1 MGRRRLVLCPLFRFR
16 ESGKRMNTVI
26 PDVALIDNSDERA
39 PLVLVLDCSG
49 SMQEENKIQLLNE
62 GLAALAADLRAD
74 PIAARCGRVLVI
86 SFGGDANV
94 EIMGDWT
101 DAMDFKPPE
110 LMAGGLTPLGAAMR
124 CALDEVESQKSEMR
138 TAGVSYKRPIIL
150 LLSDGEPTD
159 EWRQVAAECKN
170 AESSHKVNVMPI
182 GIGGQANR
190 QILGAFSNKGALNL
204 SGLKF
209 KELFIWLS
217 RSIRAISRAPAGGAV
232 QLNPV
237 DSWAQLST

>member
-1 MGRRRLVLCPLFRFR
+1 M
-16 ESGKRMNTVI
+16 STII

-49 SMQEENKIQLLNE
+49 SMLDNNKIGLLNE
-62 GLAALAADLRAD
+62 GLKTLETELKED

-86 SFGGDANV
+86 SFGGDNNV

-101 DAMDFKPPE
+101 DAMDFTPPD
-110 LMAGGLTPLGAAMR
+110 LKAGGLTPMGAAMR
-124 CALDEVESQKSEMR
+124 CALDEIESQKNEMR
-138 TAGVSYKRPIIL
+138 SAGVSYKRPIVM
-150 LLSDGEPTD
+150 LLSDGQPTD
-159 EWRQVAAECKN
+159 DWQQVAMDCKN
-170 AESSHKVNVMPI
+170 AESVHKVNIMAI
-182 GIGGQANR
+182 GIDKHANSE
-190 QILGAFSNKGALNL
+190 ILSEFSNKGALNL

-217 RSIRAISRAPAGGAV
+217 RSIQAVSRSATGETV

-237 DSWAQLST
+237 DSWAQIQT

>member
-1 MGRRRLVLCPLFRFR
+1 M
-16 ESGKRMNTVI
+16 SNVI

-49 SMQEENKIQLLNE
+49 SMLEDNKVSLLNE
-62 GLAALAADLRAD
+62 GLKTLEAELKSD

-86 SFGGDANV
+86 SFGGDNNV
-94 EIMGDWT
+94 EMMGDWT
-101 DAMDFKPPE
+101 DAMDFTAPT

-124 CALDEVESQKSEMR
+124 CALDEIESQKKQMR
-138 TAGVSYKRPIIL
+138 SAGVSYKRPIVM

-159 EWRQVAAECKN
+159 EWQQVAAECKS
-170 AESSHKVNVMPI
+170 AETAHKVNVMPI
-182 GIGGQANR
+182 GIGSQANKK
-190 QILGAFSNKGALNL
+190 ILAEFSNKGALNL

-217 RSIRAISRAPAGGAV
+217 RSIQAVSRATTGGTV

-237 DSWAQLST
+237 DSWAQMQT

>member
-1 MGRRRLVLCPLFRFR
+1 M
-16 ESGKRMNTVI
+16 I

-49 SMQEENKIQLLNE
+49 SMQEDNKIQLLNE
-62 GLAALAADLRAD
+62 GLKALAADLRAD
-74 PIAARCGRVLVI
+74 PVAARCGRVLVI

-94 EIMGDWT
+94 EIMGEWT
-101 DAMDFKPPE
+101 DAMDFAPPE
-110 LMAGGLTPLGAAMR
+110 LLAGGLTPLGAAMR

-138 TAGVSYKRPIIL
+138 TAGVAYKRPIVM

-159 EWRQVAAECKN
+159 DWRQIAADCKS
-170 AESSHKVNVMPI
+170 AETAHKVNIMAI
-182 GIGGQANR
+182 GIGDKANKETLA
-190 QILGAFSNKGALNL
+190 QFSNKGALSL
-204 SGLKF
+204 GGLKF

-217 RSIRAISRAPAGGAV
+217 RSIRAVSRAPAGGKV

>member
-1 MGRRRLVLCPLFRFR
+1 MLA
-16 ESGKRMNTVI
+16 RMNTVI

-39 PLVLVLDCSG
+39 PLILVLDCSG
-49 SMQEENKIQLLNE
+49 SMQEQNKIQLLNE
-62 GLAALAADLRAD
+62 GLKTLAADLKTD

-101 DAMDFKPPE
+101 DAMDFVPPE
-110 LMAGGLTPLGAAMR
+110 LLAGGLTPLGAAMR
-124 CALDEVESQKSEMR
+124 SALDEVESQKNQMR
-138 TAGVSYKRPIIL
+138 TAGVSYKRPIIM

-159 EWRQVAAECKN
+159 DWQQIAADCKAAET
-170 AESSHKVNVMPI
+170 AHKVNIMAI
-182 GIGGQANR
+182 GIGEAANKAT
-190 QILGAFSNKGALNL
+190 LGEFSNKGALTL

-209 KELFIWLS
+209 KELFVWLS
-217 RSIRAISRAPAGGAV
+217 RSIRAVSRAPAGGSV

-237 DSWAQLST
+237 DSWARLST

>member
-1 MGRRRLVLCPLFRFR
+1 ML
-16 ESGKRMNTVI
+16 SMSTVI
-26 PDVALIDNSDERA
+26 PDVTLIDNSEERA

-49 SMQEENKIQLLNE
+49 SMQEENKIQLLSD
-62 GLAALAADLRAD
+62 GLKTLATDLKAD

-86 SFGGDANV
+86 SFGGDSNV

-101 DAMDFKPPE
+101 DAMDFTPPQ
-110 LMAGGLTPLGAAMR
+110 LVAGGLTPLGAAMR
-124 CALDEVESQKSEMR
+124 CALDEVESQKTQMR
-138 TAGVSYKRPIIL
+138 SAGVSYKRPIVM

-159 EWRQVAAECKN
+159 DWRQVAAECKN
-170 AESSHKVNVMPI
+170 AETAHKVNIMAI
-182 GIGGQANR
+182 GIGTQANKET
-190 QILGAFSNKGALNL
+190 LAHFSNKGALSL

-217 RSIRAISRAPAGGAV
+217 RSIRAVSRAPAGGTV

-237 DSWAQLST
+237 DSWAQTSV

>member
-1 MGRRRLVLCPLFRFR
+1 
-16 ESGKRMNTVI
+16 MNTVI

-49 SMQEENKIQLLNE
+49 SMQDENKIQLLNE
-62 GLAALAADLRAD
+62 GLKALAVDLKAD

-86 SFGGDANV
+86 SFGGDSNV

-101 DAMDFKPPE
+101 DAMDFAPPE
-110 LMAGGLTPLGAAMR
+110 LRAGGLTPLSAAMR
-124 CALDEVESQKSEMR
+124 CALDEVESQKSQMR
-138 TAGVSYKRPIIL
+138 TAGVSYKRPIIM

-159 EWRQVAAECKN
+159 DWRQVAAECKN
-170 AESSHKVNVMPI
+170 AETAHKVNIMAI
-182 GIGGQANR
+182 GIGDKANKET
-190 QILGAFSNKGALNL
+190 LGHFSNKGALSL

-217 RSIRAISRAPAGGAV
+217 RSIRAVSRAPAGGTV

-237 DSWAQLST
+237 DSWANLST

>member
-1 MGRRRLVLCPLFRFR
+1 MT
-16 ESGKRMNTVI
+16 SNVI

-49 SMQEENKIQLLNE
+49 SMLEDDKIALLNE
-62 GLAALAADLRAD
+62 GLKTLAAELKND

-86 SFGGDANV
+86 SFGGDNNV
-94 EIMGDWT
+94 EIVGEWT
-101 DAMDFKPPE
+101 DAMDFTPPT

-124 CALDEVESQKSEMR
+124 CALDEIESQKSQMR
-138 TAGVSYKRPIIL
+138 SAGVSYKRPIVM
-150 LLSDGEPTD
+150 LLSDGAPTD
-159 EWRQVAAECKN
+159 EWQQVAAECKN
-170 AESSHKVNVMPI
+170 AEASHKVNVMPI
-182 GIGGQANR
+182 GIGAEPNKA
-190 QILGAFSNKGALNL
+190 ILAAFSNKGALNL

-217 RSIRAISRAPAGGAV
+217 RSIRAVSRAPAGGTV

-237 DSWAQLST
+237 DSWAQMQT

>member
-1 MGRRRLVLCPLFRFR
+1 
-16 ESGKRMNTVI
+16 MNTVI
-26 PDVALIDNSDERA
+26 PDVALVDNSDERA

-62 GLAALAADLRAD
+62 GLKALAADLRAD

-101 DAMDFKPPE
+101 DAMDFTPPE

-124 CALDEVESQKSEMR
+124 CALDEVESQKNEMR
-138 TAGVSYKRPIIL
+138 TAGVSYKRPIVM
-150 LLSDGEPTD
+150 LLSDGDPTD
-159 EWRQVAAECKN
+159 DWRQVADDCKA
-170 AESSHKVNVMPI
+170 AESAHKVNIMAI
-182 GIGGQANR
+182 GIGDKANKDT
-190 QILGAFSNKGALNL
+190 LGHFSNKGALSL

-217 RSIRAISRAPAGGAV
+217 RSIRAVSRAPAGGKV

>member
-1 MGRRRLVLCPLFRFR
+1 MSL
-16 ESGKRMNTVI
+16 VI

-49 SMQEENKIQLLNE
+49 SMQDDNKIGLLNE
-62 GLAALAADLRAD
+62 GLKTLEAELKND
-74 PIAARCGRVLVI
+74 PITARCGRVLVV
-86 SFGGDANV
+86 SFGGDNNV
-94 EIMGDWT
+94 EVMGDWT
-101 DAMDFKPPE
+101 DAMDFRAPT
-110 LMAGGLTPLGAAMR
+110 LVAGGMTPLGSAMR
-124 CALDEVESQKSEMR
+124 CALDEVESQKGQMR
-138 TAGVSYKRPIIL
+138 AAGVSYKRPIVM

-159 EWRQVAAECKN
+159 EWQQVAAECKS
-170 AESSHKVNVMPI
+170 AESAHKVNVMAI

-209 KELFIWLS
+209 RELFIWLS
-217 RSIRAISRAPAGGAV
+217 RSIQAVSRAATGGTV

-237 DSWAQLST
+237 DTWAQMQT

>member
-1 MGRRRLVLCPLFRFR
+1 
-16 ESGKRMNTVI
+16 MNTVI

-49 SMQEENKIQLLNE
+49 SMQEQNKIQLLNE
-62 GLAALAADLRAD
+62 GLKTLAADLKAD

-86 SFGGDANV
+86 SLGGDSNV

-101 DAMDFKPPE
+101 DAMDFTPPE
-110 LMAGGLTPLGAAMR
+110 LLAGGLTPLGAAMR
-124 CALDEVESQKSEMR
+124 CALDEVESQKNQMR
-138 TAGVSYKRPIIL
+138 ASGVSYKRPIIM
-150 LLSDGEPTD
+150 LLSDGESTD
-159 EWRQVAAECKN
+159 DWRQVAAECKS
-170 AESSHKVNVMPI
+170 AESAHKVNIMAI
-182 GIGGQANR
+182 GIGDQANKET
-190 QILGAFSNKGALNL
+190 LGQFSNKGALSL

-217 RSIRAISRAPAGGAV
+217 RSIRAVSRAPSGGTV

-237 DSWAQLST
+237 DSWAKLST

>member
-1 MGRRRLVLCPLFRFR
+1 
-16 ESGKRMNTVI
+16 MNHVI

-49 SMQEENKIQLLNE
+49 SMAEDNKIALLND
-62 GLAALAADLRAD
+62 GLKTLESELKKD

-86 SFGGDANV
+86 SFGGDNNV

-101 DAMDFKPPE
+101 DAMDFNPP
-110 LMAGGLTPLGAAMR
+110 LLVAGGLTPLGAAMR
-124 CALDEVESQKSEMR
+124 CALDEIESQKTQMR
-138 TAGVSYKRPIIL
+138 SAGVSYKRPIVL

-159 EWRQVAAECKN
+159 AWQQVAAECKN
-170 AESSHKVNVMPI
+170 AEAAHKVNVMAI
-182 GIGGQANR
+182 GIGSQANR
-190 QILGAFSNKGALNL
+190 DILGAFSGKGALNL

-209 KELFIWLS
+209 NELFIWLS
-217 RSIRAISRAPAGGAV
+217 RSIQAVSRAATGGTV

-237 DSWAQLST
+237 DSWAQMQT

>member
-1 MGRRRLVLCPLFRFR
+1 M
-16 ESGKRMNTVI
+16 SNVI

-49 SMQEENKIQLLNE
+49 SMQDDNKIGLLNE
-62 GLAALAADLRAD
+62 GLKTLETELKND

-86 SFGGDANV
+86 SFGGDNNV
-94 EIMGDWT
+94 ELMGDWT
-101 DAMDFKPPE
+101 DAMDFTPPE
-110 LMAGGLTPLGAAMR
+110 LRAGGMTPLGAAMR
-124 CALDEVESQKSEMR
+124 CALDEVESQKNQMR
-138 TAGVSYKRPIIL
+138 SAGVSYKRPIVM

-159 EWRQVAAECKN
+159 EWQQVAADCKSM
-170 AESSHKVNVMPI
+170 ESAHKVNIMSI
-182 GIGGQANR
+182 GIGNQANKD
-190 QILGAFSNKGALNL
+190 ILGAFSNKGALNL

-217 RSIRAISRAPAGGAV
+217 RSIQAVSRAPTGGTV

-237 DSWAQLST
+237 DSWAQIQT

>member
-1 MGRRRLVLCPLFRFR
+1 M
-16 ESGKRMNTVI
+16 SNVI

-49 SMQEENKIQLLNE
+49 SMLEDDKIALLNE
-62 GLAALAADLRAD
+62 GLKTLETELKSD
-74 PIAARCGRVLVI
+74 PIAARCGRVLII
-86 SFGGDANV
+86 SFGGDNNV
-94 EIMGDWT
+94 EIIGQWT
-101 DAMDFKPPE
+101 DAMDFTPPS

-124 CALDEVESQKSEMR
+124 CALDEIESEKSQMR
-138 TAGVSYKRPIIL
+138 SAGVSYKRPIIM

-159 EWRQVAAECKN
+159 EWQQVAAECKN
-170 AESSHKVNVMPI
+170 AEAAHKINVMPI
-182 GIGGQANR
+182 GIGSQANKST
-190 QILGAFSNKGALNL
+190 LGSFSNKGALNL

-217 RSIRAISRAPAGGAV
+217 RSIQAVSRAATGGTV

-237 DSWAQLST
+237 DTWAQMQT